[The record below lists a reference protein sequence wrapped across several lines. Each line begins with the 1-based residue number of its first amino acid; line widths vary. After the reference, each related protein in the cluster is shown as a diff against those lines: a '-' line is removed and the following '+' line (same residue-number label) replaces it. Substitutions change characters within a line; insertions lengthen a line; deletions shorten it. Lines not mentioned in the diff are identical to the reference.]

1 MDKSAD
7 RMRRAS
13 GETEEELQASPS
25 SEKKEDNSVTP
36 QLAMEVIIQL
46 ETFTGKELTIS
57 ETELWKR
64 RIQQYP
70 KWKLLKTFE
79 YTGGM
84 TNEYFK
90 FLDSIRRPE
99 ESEYFR
105 DYPKSLPVPNDKIG
119 QICYKFIEVM
129 CSESSKEEKDKAE
142 RAWVEE
148 FNSKVKNP
156 RDRVR
161 CQRAGNKS

>member
-25 SEKKEDNSVTP
+25 SEKREDNSVTP

-70 KWKLLKTFE
+70 KWKLLKTSE

-90 FLDSIRRPE
+90 FLDTLRRE
-99 ESEYFR
+99 EVNTYLR
-105 DYPKSLPVPNDKIG
+105 DFPKSLPAPKDDLGKI
-119 QICYKFIEVM
+119 CRNFMDVLYSEV
-129 CSESSKEEKDKAE
+129 SSEEKDKAE
-142 RAWVEE
+142 RVWVEE
-148 FNSKVKNP
+148 FNSKVRNP
-156 RDRVR
+156 RDRVW
-161 CQRAGNKS
+161 CQRAGNK